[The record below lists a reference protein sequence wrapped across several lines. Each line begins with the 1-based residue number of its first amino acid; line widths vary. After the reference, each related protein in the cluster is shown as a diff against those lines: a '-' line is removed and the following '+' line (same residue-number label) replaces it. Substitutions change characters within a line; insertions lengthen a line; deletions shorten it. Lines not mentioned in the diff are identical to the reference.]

1 MSLPDHD
8 RVHPINFLARPSG
21 PALEFSPVEW
31 REIEEFWEGFI
42 MVRRPTRAYHPP
54 TNLYETDDEF
64 VVMVAV
70 SMADRESLRV
80 IYEAG
85 TLLIQGQRLEPE
97 EEVSKRY
104 HLIEITLGPFERR
117 IIINAE
123 IDPEGIKSTYTE
135 GMLTIRIPKVKPREI
150 GIRED

>member
-1 MSLPDHD
+1 M
-8 RVHPINFLARPSG
+8 
-21 PALEFSPVEW
+21 
-31 REIEEFWEGFI
+31 EEFWEGFI

-54 TNLYETDDEF
+54 TNLYETENEF

-70 SMADRESLRV
+70 SMADRDSLRV
-80 IYEAG
+80 IYESG

-97 EEVSKRY
+97 AEVPKRY
-104 HLIEITLGPFERR
+104 HLMEITLGPFERR

-123 IDPEGIKSTYTE
+123 IDPDGITSTYTE

-150 GIRED
+150 EVRED